1 MTHAMKQMMQRM
13 MKMVVAVIV
22 QMICMVRYYSLVHVS
37 LQLVSVAKSAVQV
50 VGRMPLIVVGSVEMV
65 VSSDQ
70 FPPSVHLLV
79 QAT

>member
-70 FPPSVHLLV
+70 FPPSGHLLV